1 MLFFPL
7 QLAGLQI
14 LRSVL
19 TLLFEVQQIPLFYI
33 SITFPGKMI
42 FHIHN

>member
-7 QLAGLQI
+7 QLAGIQI
-14 LRSVL
+14 LRPVL

-33 SITFPGKMI
+33 SLTFLGKMI
-42 FHIHN
+42 VHVHK